1 MPLIWWSTIISPISQ
16 IQFYKKKN
24 FLHFNSFIIFVIFIY
39 LLIFTDGIKPF
50 SYYAVFVTTLIIR
63 DKAYKSENIQN
74 AASKIEYYQTPE
86 GKPDTPED
94 INVKLIDYSKVNIT
108 WTAPA
113 RPNGIIENYV
123 IEIEHHDIDK
133 DRLISNHIK
142 CEDSSTSIKNIG
154 ADNINDNSG
163 NNQKPVKPPN
173 NNNNKIDPNGG
184 KYIHTYIFWL
194 IWRNFFFTFHKF
206 F

>member
-1 MPLIWWSTIISPISQ
+1 MP
-16 IQFYKKKN
+16 Y
-24 FLHFNSFIIFVIFIY
+24 
-39 LLIFTDGIKPF
+39 FTDGIKPF

-63 DKAYKSENIQN
+63 DKAYSSENIQN

-94 INVKLIDYSKVNIT
+94 INVKSIDYSKVNIT

-184 KYIHTYIFWL
+184 KYIHTYIF
-194 IWRNFFFTFHKF
+194 
-206 F
+206 